1 MSREMQTP
9 LHKVKGLGA
18 SHTGTGHFWHERLT
32 SVALIPLTLWFGY
45 AVLGLIN
52 TNLATVAGFFA
63 HPINTILMAGFV
75 LVALYHIKL
84 GLQVIIDDYVHAA
97 GKKIFLLMLV
107 RFAVIA
113 TGAFCLF
120 ALLRIVSL

>member
-1 MSREMQTP
+1 MKNMQTP
-9 LHKVKGLGA
+9 LHKVQGLGA
-18 SHTGTGHFWHERLT
+18 SHSGTGHFWHERLT

-45 AVLGLIN
+45 AILGLVN
-52 TNLATVAGFFA
+52 ASEVAAIGFLA
-63 HPINTILMAGFV
+63 HPLNALLMTGFV
-75 LVALYHIKL
+75 LVTLWHIKL

-107 RFAVIA
+107 RFSVIA
-113 TGAFCLF
+113 TGSACLF

>member
-1 MSREMQTP
+1 MQTP
-9 LHKVKGLGA
+9 LHKVQGLGA

-45 AVLGLIN
+45 AILGLVN
-52 TNLATVAGFFA
+52 ASEVAAIGFLA
-63 HPINTILMAGFV
+63 HPWNTLLMGAFV
-75 LVALYHIKL
+75 VVTLWHIKL

-113 TGAFCLF
+113 TGSACLF